1 MLPIEVS
8 PNNQLQAFIQRIERL
23 NKERADLQAD
33 IREVFREAKGQ
44 GFNVKVMRK
53 VIAERKLDSHTRRE
67 MADLLDLYRK
77 ALGMLADTP
86 LGDAALKAADG
97 GH

>member
-1 MLPIEVS
+1 MQPIEVS

-23 NKERADLQAD
+23 NKEKADLQAD

-44 GFNVKVMRK
+44 GFDAKVMRK
-53 VIAERKLDSHTRRE
+53 LIAERKLDPLTRRE
-67 MADLLDLYRK
+67 MAELLDLYRK